1 MDKFITLVLSILH
14 VSKTLVLTVI
24 LAGLIVISASTPVWA
39 AQLDARINPNVET
52 SPFKISYLKTV
63 FIEYAD
69 GGNLFEALRGNEWTV
84 SRHC

>member
-1 MDKFITLVLSILH
+1 MDKFITSRLSILH
-14 VSKTLVLTVI
+14 VSKTLVLTVL

-69 GGNLFEALRGNEWTV
+69 GGNLVLQRCTG
-84 SRHC
+84 